1 MKFLNSLLETLKKFW
16 YFFVIL
22 ALTVLVLVVGF
33 IENSKMAGLANSIKD
48 IIVSYKKQVKTIDKL
63 ADKKSSSDKEVV
75 QTYEDREK
83 QIQAER
89 EVALA
94 KVNAKKIKVVEELKD
109 DSTQELAKKLKDEF
123 KL

>member
-33 IENSKMAGLANSIKD
+33 VENSKMTGLTNSIKD
-48 IIVSYKKQVKTIDKL
+48 IIGNYKKQVKTIDKL
-63 ADKKSSSDKEVV
+63 GDKKAVSDKETV
-75 QTYEDREK
+75 QTYIDREK
-83 QIQAER
+83 ELQAER
-89 EVALA
+89 EAALA

-109 DSTQELAKKLKDEF
+109 KPTDELAKKMKDEF

>member
-33 IENSKMAGLANSIKD
+33 VENSKMTGLTNSIKD
-48 IIVSYKKQVKTIDKL
+48 IIGNYKKQVKTIDKL
-63 ADKKSSSDKEVV
+63 GDKKAASDKETV
-75 QTYEDREK
+75 QTYIDREK
-83 QIQAER
+83 ELQAER
-89 EVALA
+89 EAALA

-109 DSTQELAKKLKDEF
+109 QSADELAKKMKDEF

>member
-22 ALTVLVLVVGF
+22 ALTVLALVVGF
-33 IENSKMAGLANSIKD
+33 IENSKMAGLTNSIKD
-48 IIVSYKKQVKTIDKL
+48 IIGSYKKQVKTIDKL
-63 ADKKSSSDKEVV
+63 ADKKSIKDKETV

-89 EVALA
+89 EAALA